1 MALSAMLFY
10 SCSKDDTVTKSK
22 EKVKITLSADKDGIA
37 SKTAVNDDGGSFSY
51 NWTDE
56 DVNNIRLF
64 TVSGTTLTEVTNP
77 TVNKVSEKNLTITA
91 EVEPGQTYKFRA
103 ILCKKTNYTGNNP
116 KIASQQTPNGTTS
129 FDPNADILVS
139 DDLDVAVESDGS
151 TTADLNLKFHHKVVA
166 NRMTLKNMPVGEKI
180 SKVEITSD
188 MDLTGELNDGT
199 MTGKGK
205 IITLT
210 YNNVEVPAGG
220 EFPVYFISM
229 ANSGQTLTVTVTTD
243 KDVYTKKFPRT
254 IDLTLGQFTTFG
266 LRLPKTATITFGTGN
281 TVIDN
286 ANFTCT
292 DSKNN
297 NWSITTSWPWSQQT
311 YTYGSGYSQIGDD
324 DNVANSITFSA
335 TLPSTTIK
343 KITVKMRGTEQETEG
358 EIALKVGNTT
368 VGSGSLWGFTERTIE
383 STTELSGTV
392 PTIAVTEIK
401 NGGVKVHSITIIYE

>member
-1 MALSAMLFY
+1 MALSAMLFF
-10 SCSKDDTVTKSK
+10 SCSKDDTVTKGL

-37 SKTAVNDDGGSFSY
+37 SKTAAIEGETSFSY
-51 NWTDE
+51 IWTDE
-56 DVNNIRLF
+56 DVTNMKLY
-64 TVSGTTLTEVTNP
+64 TVSGGNVTEVTNK
-77 TVNKVSEKNLTITA
+77 TVTKVSDKNLTITT
-91 EVEPGQTYKFRA
+91 EVESGKSYTFRA
-103 ILCKKTNYTGNNP
+103 ILSNP
-116 KIASQQTPNGTTS
+116 DHSSVQQPNGTTS
-129 FDPNADILVS
+129 FDPEADVYVS
-139 DDLDVAVESDGS
+139 DDLNVNVAADGN
-151 TTADLNLKFHHKVVA
+151 TTTDLNLKFNHKVVG
-166 NRMTLKNMPVGEKI
+166 NKMTLKNMTAGEKV
-180 SKVEITSD
+180 SKVVITSD
-188 MDLTGELNDGT
+188 NDLTGHLVDGS
-199 MTGKGK
+199 MVGDGNK
-205 IITLT
+205 ITLT
-210 YNNVEVPAGG
+210 YNNVEVPEGG
-220 EFPVYFISM
+220 QFPVYFISM
-229 ANSGQTLTVTVTTD
+229 ANSGQKLTIDVTTD
-243 KDVYTKKFPRT
+243 QNVYTKKFT
-254 IDLTLGQFTTFG
+254 KNIDLVLGQFTRFG
-266 LRLPKTATITFGTGN
+266 VKLPATATINFGTGN